1 MTQLLE
7 YLSEKY
13 PQNTFDE
20 VNRRLLELSSLFEF
34 SQLINSSL
42 ELEKVLNN
50 IMLIPMGRMMIS
62 RGLVLLKQQNRY
74 QVIKSKGLPESV
86 NKISL
91 DEADIPKISTPF
103 IFLENETEVPDS
115 PLIEIA
121 RKFKFALIIPLVNN
135 SQPLGF
141 IFFGSKLNNT
151 KFGNEEI
158 NFLKLMANLSSTAI
172 GNALQLQE
180 IKQINRQLDEKIQEL
195 RTLFDIARGLSA
207 TLDANQILRLLVY
220 AIMGQMVVT
229 KYAVIFAKDNRLYLK
244 EFRNLNPDLLEGT
257 FDELTKLTPPDTAL
271 AISNLSDTLL
281 SKKLAQCGVRI
292 VVPMQHQ
299 ENFIGYL
306 LLGEKIS
313 QQDYTET
320 DLEFLTT
327 LVNQAVTSLENARL
341 FKETLEKQ
349 RMEEELNV
357 ARNIQKKLLP
367 KTFPSIGSYEI
378 YGVNHSSKQV
388 GGDYFDIISLDN
400 ERIALAIG
408 DVSGK
413 GVPASLLMAN
423 LQAALRVLIKINIP
437 LNEVVS
443 RLNHLIYENTE
454 TDKFITFFVAI
465 LNINTHELEYVNAGH
480 NNPVLRKSND
490 ELIFLDKGGL
500 ILGVL
505 PDYTY
510 EVGYA
515 KLQPGDILLTYTDGV
530 NEAINEKNDE
540 WGEAALYDLLRQFN
554 KNEPIQKLIDQILS
568 AIDQFAGSI
577 PQADDVTMLGIK
589 RR

>member
-1 MTQLLE
+1 
-7 YLSEKY
+7 
-13 PQNTFDE
+13 
-20 VNRRLLELSSLFEF
+20 
-34 SQLINSSL
+34 
-42 ELEKVLNN
+42 
-50 IMLIPMGRMMIS
+50 MIS
-62 RGLVLLKQQNRY
+62 RGMVILKQQNRY
-74 QVIKSKGLPESV
+74 RVVKSKGLPQSV
-86 NKISL
+86 DEL
-91 DEADIPKISTPF
+91 TFEEADMPKIFDQLMLLDDAS
-103 IFLENETEVPDS
+103 ENTDS
-115 PLIEIA
+115 PLADTARLCNFAIA
-121 RKFKFALIIPLVNN
+121 IPLVNN
-135 SQPLGF
+135 AQPLGF
-141 IFFGSKLNNT
+141 IFFGPKLNGSE
-151 KFGNEEI
+151 FSDEEI
-158 NFLKLMANLSSTAI
+158 NFLKSMANLSSTAI

-220 AIMGQMVVT
+220 AVMGQMVVT
-229 KYAVIFAKDNRLYLK
+229 KYAILLTKDNHLYVK
-244 EFRNLNPDLLEGT
+244 ESRHINADLLEGT
-257 FDELTKLTPPDTAL
+257 FDDLTKLTPPDA
-271 AISNLSDTLL
+271 AISVSELSGTAL
-281 SKKLAQCGVRI
+281 SKKITQCGVKI
-292 VVPMQHQ
+292 LVPMQHQ
-299 ENFIGYL
+299 ERFIGYL

-313 QQDYTET
+313 GQDYTET

-341 FKETLEKQ
+341 FEETLEKQ

-367 KTFPSIGSYEI
+367 KAFPSIESYEI

-388 GGDYFDIISLDN
+388 GGDYYDIIPLDD

-423 LQAALRVLIKINIP
+423 LQAALRVLIKIDLP

-443 RLNHLIYENTE
+443 RLNHLIYENTT

-465 LNINTHELEYVNAGH
+465 LNIKTHELAYVNAGH
-480 NNPVLRKSND
+480 NNPVLRKSNG

-510 EVGYA
+510 ELGHA
-515 KLQPGDILLTYTDGV
+515 KLQPGDLLLTYTDGV
-530 NEAINEKNDE
+530 NEAINEKGDE
-540 WGEAALYDLLRQFN
+540 WGEEALYELVRHHDQ
-554 KNEPIQKLIDQILS
+554 NEPIQKLIDRILT
-568 AIDQFAGSI
+568 AIDKFAGNI